1 MSMMSAGS
9 GMAFDLLWKNSNP
22 AASFNAQTISVP
34 GMSEYEAIL
43 IGFGAKSAGAS
54 PGQYAFVDLRNSTS
68 SGTGISYVYWG
79 SSQGRNVEVIHGRGC
94 TINKEKGTIAFEGCW
109 SAERT
114 GTMNSNNNWFAEANG
129 ANKPAYIWGLKRMP
143 KLEGIEA

>member
-9 GMAFDLLWKNSNP
+9 GMAFDLLWQNSNP

-43 IGFGAKSAGAS
+43 IGYDAKSVGADPS
-54 PGQYAFVDLRNSTS
+54 RYAFADLRIATS
-68 SGTGISYVYWG
+68 SGTGFSYVYWG
-79 SSQGRNVEVIHGRGC
+79 SSQGRNVEVIQGRGC

-129 ANKPAYIWGLKRMP
+129 AHKPAYIWGLKRMP
-143 KLEGIEA
+143 KLEGVEA